1 MINFAKYE
9 RMMLEAQIDAGL
21 AYLSAVGI
29 GMLFTGY
36 DVSQLRIRVDADGM
50 VIREWQPLNRH
61 PVHYLRGCEWA
72 IEQRVDFETAV
83 NVVEFVATLPQT
95 YGILREDDNPDLI
108 EVFVPLHACRGGQ
121 RLTGA
126 CPGHRDRCVV
136 PAVCCP
142 PRPPWPSIARF
153 GITIFP
159 CAGACHE

>member
-9 RMMLEAQIDAGL
+9 RMVLETQIDAGR
-21 AYLSAVGI
+21 AYLGAVGI

-36 DVSQLRIRVDADGM
+36 DVSQLRIRVDADGT
-50 VIREWQPLNRH
+50 VIPEWQPLNRH

-108 EVFVPLHACRGGQ
+108 EVFVPHHADLEEVKRVW
-121 RLTGA
+121 RA
-126 CPGHRDRCVV
+126 VV
-136 PAVCCP
+136 NYRRAVIAAFAPNGIVTPAQLYAMISP
-142 PRPPWPSIARF
+142 I
-153 GITIFP
+153 
-159 CAGACHE
+159 